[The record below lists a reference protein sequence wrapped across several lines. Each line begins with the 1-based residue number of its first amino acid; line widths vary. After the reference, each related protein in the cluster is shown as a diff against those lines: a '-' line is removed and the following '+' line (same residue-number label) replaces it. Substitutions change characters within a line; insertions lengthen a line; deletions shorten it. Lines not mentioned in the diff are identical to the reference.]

1 MRLTASL
8 LAAFAL
14 VTFAGCASMGSQPP
28 AVVQAQADV
37 LKAKQSLASF
47 TTADLQAAID
57 AAGKAT
63 DAGAP
68 YRSRCYATLLKHVP
82 TGQTVGQALPSIKG
96 VVSGFEAAAELDAK
110 VQAGQGGSVIPADVH
125 ADCAVIVTSV
135 QQFLIRI
142 ELLAAGAAA
151 GAPGIGSAVGS
162 AAGALPGLLRT
173 LPLP

>member
-14 VTFAGCASMGSQPP
+14 VTAGCATAGQAPSPLT
-28 AVVQAQADV
+28 QAQTTV

-47 TTADLQAAID
+47 TTDDLNAAIT

-68 YRSRCYATLLKHVP
+68 YRARCYATLLKHVP
-82 TGQTVGQALPSIKG
+82 DGQTVGQALPSIKG
-96 VVSGFEAAAELDAK
+96 VVSSFEVAAELDAK
-110 VQAGQGGSVIPADVH
+110 VQAGAGGSIVPADVH

-135 QQFLIRI
+135 EQFLIRVDA
-142 ELLAAGAAA
+142 LAA
-151 GAPGIGSAVGS
+151 GSAVG
-162 AAGALPGLLRT
+162 LPGAASGLGSVLQG
-173 LPLP
+173 LPAVINAVPKP